1 MSVEIPREI
10 WNDYNSLFKLFK
22 QINDRL
28 QELLKIEKEKEK
40 RRKELEREARKNNK
54 KCVFYEISQANSGT
68 VKLPES

>member
-54 KCVFYEISQANSGT
+54 KRVFYEISQANSGT
-68 VKLPES
+68 VKLPKS

>member
-28 QELLKIEKEKEK
+28 QELLRIEKEKEK

-54 KCVFYEISQANSGT
+54 KRVFYEISQANSGT
-68 VKLPES
+68 VKLHES

>member
-54 KCVFYEISQANSGT
+54 KRVFYEISQANSRT

>member
-22 QINDRL
+22 QINNRL
-28 QELLKIEKEKEK
+28 QELLRIEKEKEK

-54 KCVFYEISQANSGT
+54 KRVFYGISQANSGT

>member
-40 RRKELEREARKNNK
+40 RRKELECEARKNNK
-54 KCVFYEISQANSGT
+54 KRVFYEISQANSGT

>member
-54 KCVFYEISQANSGT
+54 KRVCYEISQANSGT

>member
-54 KCVFYEISQANSGT
+54 KRVFYEISQANSGT